1 MKHTDIL
8 GHRYKW
14 LIYLID
20 ILIHVAVFTFLVYFV
35 VERAG
40 WRNYDSDSRFYYD
53 RFGHLFVLLVC
64 YISSVAL
71 VRIRTKDLESG
82 IETFIRAGFQVFFT
96 YVFFAIS
103 VGILYHTFPG
113 HLLMWSSLSTV
124 VIIPLVHLLI
134 TKIIVHRRRQESNVI
149 KTVFVGIDENGRS
162 LCEQFGRGY
171 STRSYRTLGFFGQD
185 AEGKEAEVAIKG
197 IGEVPVLGSV
207 ADVIGYLQA
216 NDVDELYC
224 SLNPAYH
231 KREVNEI
238 IDFCNKHFITFYYV
252 PDMDGYVHRRLHFT
266 KFGDV
271 TLIKLHNE
279 PLADPYNIA
288 FKRLFDIVFSGLVL
302 VTIFP
307 IVWFFVAIITKC
319 TSPGPVFFRQK
330 RTGYNGKSFTCLKFR
345 SMKVNVDADKLQATS
360 DDPRK
365 TKFGDF
371 LRRSSID
378 ELPQFI
384 NVFRGDMSVVGPRPH
399 MEYHTEV
406 YSGIISDY
414 LVRHLCK
421 PGITGWAQVCGCR
434 GETKKVEE
442 MEARVAHDI
451 WYIENWS
458 MLLDLRIILRTIF
471 QVVKKDSQAY

>member
-14 LIYLID
+14 VLYLTD
-20 ILIHVAVFTFLVYFV
+20 VLIHVAVFTFLVYFV

-40 WRNYDSDSRFYYD
+40 WRNYDTDSRFYYD
-53 RFGHLFVLLVC
+53 RFGHLFVLLMC
-64 YISSVAL
+64 YVASVAL

-82 IETFIRAGFQVFFT
+82 IETYIRAGFQVFFT
-96 YVFFAIS
+96 YVFFAVS

-113 HLLMWSSLSTV
+113 HLLMWSSLSAAF
-124 VIIPLVHLLI
+124 IIPLVHLLI
-134 TKIIVHRRRQESNVI
+134 TKIIVRRRHQDSNVI
-149 KTVFVGIDENGRS
+149 KTVFVGIDENGKS
-162 LCEQFGRGY
+162 LCEQFGKGY
-171 STRSYRTLGFFGQD
+171 STRSYRTLGFFG
-185 AEGKEAEVAIKG
+185 EGASVNVGGA
-197 IGEVPVLGSV
+197 GEVPVLGGIS
-207 ADVIGYLQA
+207 DVTAFLQS

-224 SLNPAYH
+224 CLNPA
-231 KREVNEI
+231 KFRDEVNGI
-238 IDFCNKHFITFYYV
+238 IECCNRSFITFYYV
-252 PDMDGYVHRRLHFT
+252 PDMDGYVQRRLHFSR
-266 KFGDV
+266 FGDV

-279 PLADPYNIA
+279 PLADPYKSA
-288 FKRLFDIVFSGLVL
+288 CKRLFDIVFSGIVL

-307 IVWFFVAIITKC
+307 VVWLFVAIITKC
-319 TSPGPVFFRQK
+319 TSPGPVLFRQK

-345 SMKVNVDADKLQATS
+345 SMKVNADADRVQATS
-360 DDPRK
+360 GDPRK

-458 MLLDLRIILRTIF
+458 MLLDLRIILRTVI
-471 QVVKKDSQAY
+471 QIVKKDSQAY